1 MDFNVL
7 FTTPQGNYLLEAAGE
22 AKPIARPTPA
32 FLGKTKVG
40 TIAETIA
47 SVSKPFYLLKPSP
60 GTEARQIVGK
70 KIFTKHDRDGDEA
83 FIEKNTRKR

>member
-1 MDFNVL
+1 L

-22 AKPIARPTPA
+22 SKPIARPTPA
-32 FLGKTKVG
+32 FLGKIKVG

-47 SVSKPFYLLKPSP
+47 SVAKPFYLLKPSP

-70 KIFTKHDRDGDEA
+70 RIFTKHDREGGDEA
-83 FIEKNTRKR
+83 FIEKNVRKR